1 MFGAWHITLR
11 LWSGHMDGIDSAIA
25 FLLAPQA
32 PTWSTKPCPKA
43 WKKPED
49 STVRDRKLK
58 MDFVLEAT
66 FFSTTLLYARVT
78 PGATGTR

>member
-1 MFGAWHITLR
+1 MQQRSFR
-11 LWSGHMDGIDSAIA
+11 
-25 FLLAPQA
+25 A
-32 PTWSTKPCPKA
+32 PTWSTKACPKA
-43 WKKPED
+43 WKKPDD

-78 PGATGTR
+78 PGATGTRYNVVMSSLPDSYV